1 LIKERLERHQ
11 SSSPT
16 PIYEALGQLSKG
28 AQIMAASAALMQSQ
42 VTALQQANEAMHKRR
57 TRKRKAIQSDC
68 ALSVAEGQA
77 TVIQTHIEAEI
88 REEMLKPKKRMSKC
102 SGCGEQGH
110 TIRTCKNRE

>member
-16 PIYEALGQLSKG
+16 PIYEALSQLPKG

-42 VTALQQANEAMHKRR
+42 VTALQQANEAMYKRR

-68 ALSVAEGQA
+68 TLSVAEGQA

-88 REEMLKPKKRMSKC
+88 REEMPKPKKRMSKC
-102 SGCGEQGH
+102 SRCSEQGH